1 MNSRQI
7 FFALLI
13 VFMAAIVTASSPL
26 NLYQLTKRGIAQK
39 DKSPLKEKNG
49 KVKAALILPSRGEP
63 DDI

>member
-39 DKSPLKEKNG
+39 DKSPSKEKNG
-49 KVKAALILPSRGEP
+49 EVKAA
-63 DDI
+63 